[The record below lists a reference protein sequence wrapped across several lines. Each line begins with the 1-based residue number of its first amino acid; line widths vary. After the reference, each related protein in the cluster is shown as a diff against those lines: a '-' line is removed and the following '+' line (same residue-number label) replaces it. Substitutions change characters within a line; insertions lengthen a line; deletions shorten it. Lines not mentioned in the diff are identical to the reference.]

1 MWFVASLGQASE
13 AGAKALC
20 HPRTAPTDQEAE
32 RVLDDKAVNWLVR
45 VQSDA
50 ATAEDWVALT
60 AWLEASEARA
70 EAFSRAEWL
79 SADIAEYAQ
88 EIADAIARPT
98 TGAPR
103 TATRPGP

>member
-1 MWFVASLGQASE
+1 
-13 AGAKALC
+13 
-20 HPRTAPTDQEAE
+20 
-32 RVLDDKAVNWLVR
+32 LDDKAVNWLVR

-70 EAFSRAEWL
+70 EAFARAERL
-79 SADIAEYAQ
+79 STDIADHAD

-98 TGAPR
+98 AGALGA
-103 TATRPGP
+103 ATRPGP